1 MRGRSRTRP
10 PPAASTRAEA
20 EQPDPPKHVSDN
32 RPTTLDVPGLLA
44 EHLQNAPDDAV
55 RDALG
60 AGWVIRRGQGYS
72 LRLTAPLTVH
82 QAALQQCAALAGD
95 GATPAGRK
103 AYRTYADRI
112 ESAMRT

>member
-1 MRGRSRTRP
+1 M
-10 PPAASTRAEA
+10 
-20 EQPDPPKHVSDN
+20 SDN